1 MRRHVRRKTS
11 AFLRPES
18 FRHLNERCMT
28 HDLTVVQSSAERF
41 QVTRKLRSGKAF
53 FALIRDND
61 STISNSI
68 FVLKIVSNS

>member
-1 MRRHVRRKTS
+1 MIPAPATAPPARLRHWA
-11 AFLRPES
+11 AFHGPAPASSLATRAKDLS
-18 FRHLNERCMT
+18 LN
-28 HDLTVVQSSAERF
+28 L
-41 QVTRKLRSGKAF
+41 KLRSGKAF

>member
-1 MRRHVRRKTS
+1 MIPAPATAPPARLRHWA
-11 AFLRPES
+11 AFHGPAPA
-18 FRHLNERCMT
+18 
-28 HDLTVVQSSAERF
+28 SSLA
-41 QVTRKLRSGKAF
+41 QKISPWNLKLRSGKAF